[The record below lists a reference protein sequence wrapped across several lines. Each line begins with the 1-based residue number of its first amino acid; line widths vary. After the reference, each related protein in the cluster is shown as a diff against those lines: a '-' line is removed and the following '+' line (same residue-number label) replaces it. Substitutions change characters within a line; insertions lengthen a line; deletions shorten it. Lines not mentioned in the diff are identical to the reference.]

1 MTGVPK
7 VRVALMGLSPGERRL
22 EGDSAHYLAHVHR
35 LRPGETFVAFDPSA
49 CLESRGEVVRIDRE
63 GVLVHLGENEPAR
76 AVAVND
82 VTLVQCAGK
91 GDKLDDV
98 VRSTTALG
106 VRAIVVAESSRSVV
120 RLEGERAARRAER
133 LRAIA
138 LDAARQSGRGD
149 VTDITGP
156 RPLGAVLD
164 EFGARQAKKLC
175 LDPYATT
182 SFAGVFSPGSSSIAA
197 EIVLLVGPEGG
208 LTDDELAHAERAG
221 FTRVRLGP
229 FVLRTELAAIA
240 AVATVLALSS

>member
-7 VRVALMGLSPGERRL
+7 LRVAVVGLSPGERRL
-22 EGDSAHYLAHVHR
+22 DGDSAHYLAHVHR
-35 LRPGETFVAFDPSA
+35 LRPGETFVAFDPA
-49 CLESRGEVVRIDRE
+49 ARLESRGEVLRIERE
-63 GVLVHLGENEPAR
+63 GVVVRLGDNEPAR

-149 VTDITGP
+149 VPDIAGPCPLVDVLTDLREHT
-156 RPLGAVLD
+156 AT
-164 EFGARQAKKLC
+164 KLC
-175 LDPYATT
+175 LDPYATAP
-182 SFAGVFSPGSSSIAA
+182 FASALPKNSNAV
-197 EIVLLVGPEGG
+197 VLLVGPEGG
-208 LTDDELAHAERAG
+208 LTDDELELAERSG

-229 FVLRTELAAIA
+229 FMLRTELAGVA
-240 AVATVLALSS
+240 AVATVLAMSS